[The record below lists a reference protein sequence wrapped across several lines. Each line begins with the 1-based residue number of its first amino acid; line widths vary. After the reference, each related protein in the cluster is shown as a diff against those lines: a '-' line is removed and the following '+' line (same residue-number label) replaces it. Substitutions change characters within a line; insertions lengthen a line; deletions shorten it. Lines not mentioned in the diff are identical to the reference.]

1 MDLLDVSLKLV
12 EGLDKVIL
20 SFFVFLFIVV
30 VEDSGSWAS
39 LGRNRESISNFQ
51 FVDVTILFSSWWW
64 EEIVIWREYGGFFSW
79 PQA

>member
-51 FVDVTILFSSWWW
+51 FVDVTILFSSW
-64 EEIVIWREYGGFFSW
+64 
-79 PQA
+79 